1 MVGFKDNVL
10 RESQEKFYDDEFIS
24 RLNQNPTL
32 VGVSNGVLDLEYYED
47 DGRTGR
53 PHVHFRDGLPDDCI
67 SFQLGRND
75 PDMEAIPYIPYD
87 PNSAEQKELMS
98 FFEKVYP
105 DPVLREYVLTLYA
118 SCLKGENAEQKFY
131 VNQGVGSNGKSM
143 IQTLMEYTF
152 GDYQTSLQTTVLT
165 RKRPDGGAAN
175 PDIITT
181 KCKRYIYMGE
191 PDEGEKLNTSIMKQ
205 ISGEDRIQARGLF
218 SDQEK
223 FTMMGK
229 IFMSCNDLPPV
240 SSMDNGTWRRIRVIP
255 HMSVFKDPGDA
266 SIDPSKNI
274 YEKDFHLKSKLRHWR
289 VAFLSLLV
297 HYYETRYLEHGL
309 REPDMVLTA
318 SNKYKEQNDLFA
330 QFFEENFVR
339 EDGAVP
345 VKSTE
350 VRSIFRDWKKMLGRS
365 CEIKETQIMERMK
378 QACGNGST
386 EKEFF
391 GIRVSDDNEMP

>member
-1 MVGFKDNVL
+1 
-10 RESQEKFYDDEFIS
+10 
-24 RLNQNPTL
+24 
-32 VGVSNGVLDLEYYED
+32 
-47 DGRTGR
+47 
-53 PHVHFRDGLPDDCI
+53 
-67 SFQLGRND
+67 
-75 PDMEAIPYIPYD
+75 
-87 PNSAEQKELMS
+87 
-98 FFEKVYP
+98 
-105 DPVLREYVLTLYA
+105 
-118 SCLKGENAEQKFY
+118 
-131 VNQGVGSNGKSM
+131 
-143 IQTLMEYTF
+143 
-152 GDYQTSLQTTVLT
+152 VLT

-181 KCKRYIYMGE
+181 KAKRYIYMGE

-255 HMSVFKDPGDA
+255 HMSVFKDPGDPA
-266 SIDPSKNI
+266 IDPSKNV

-309 REPDMVLTA
+309 REPDMVLAA
-318 SNKYKEQNDLFA
+318 SNKYKEQNDLFT
-330 QFFEENFVR
+330 QFYDENFVR
-339 EDGAVP
+339 EDGAGP

-350 VRSIFRDWKKMLGRS
+350 VRSIFREWKKMLGRA
-365 CEIKETQIMERMK
+365 CELKEHQIMERMK
-378 QACGNGST
+378 HICGNGST
-386 EKEFF
+386 EKEFW
-391 GIRVSDDNEMP
+391 GIRISDEDEMP